1 MKNYSACKGLKNNS
15 AAHGHPFKIF
25 QEKISSKGLPL
36 VLFGVIVLIGGLLT
50 IMLPETLGRKLPDTI
65 EDAENFAN
73 QRNDEG
79 DVKNDEEMRR
89 LDEQNGEIYKV

>member
-1 MKNYSACKGLKNNS
+1 MQRVKTNNS
-15 AAHGHPFKIF
+15 TDHTFKIF
-25 QEKISSKGLPL
+25 QEKIGSKGLPL
-36 VLFGVIVLIGGLLT
+36 VLFGVFVLIGGLLT

-65 EDAENFAN
+65 EDAENFGN

-79 DVKNDEEMRR
+79 DVKNGEEMRR